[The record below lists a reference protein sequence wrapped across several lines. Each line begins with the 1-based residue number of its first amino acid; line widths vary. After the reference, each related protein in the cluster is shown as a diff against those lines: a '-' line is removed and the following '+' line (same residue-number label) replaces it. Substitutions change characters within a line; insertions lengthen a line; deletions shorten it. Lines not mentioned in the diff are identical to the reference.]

1 MLIQQVCC
9 NFVEKETMNKTKYS
23 VANRI
28 KTIRGILGFKQAA
41 VARMLQ
47 VTQQSYSQIEN
58 SEDIH
63 TSTLYKV
70 SEVLGIDAALII
82 SQHIPINK
90 ETVDEFRLNNEVNAV
105 VEVLDLRKKVVGYRD
120 LIKSLISR
128 GENPIAVVSPLGQMI
143 NA

>member
-1 MLIQQVCC
+1 
-9 NFVEKETMNKTKYS
+9 MNKTKYS

-28 KTIRGILGFKQAA
+28 KTIRNIIGIKQAA

-82 SQHIPINK
+82 SPQIPINA
-90 ETVDEFRLNNEVNAV
+90 ETVNEFRLNNQVNVV
-105 VEVLDLRKKVVGYRD
+105 VEVLELRKKIATYKGIIRQMM
-120 LIKSLISR
+120 SA
-128 GENPIAVVSPLGQMI
+128 GENSRMNATEFGQTV
-143 NA
+143 NG